1 MLYKKTFINVSL
13 TIYHSQGVKLQNQS
27 IIHVFYNDIVSTRYR
42 TDMYQNWMSVL
53 AMFGGL
59 TGLFLGFSLV
69 TGYEIG
75 TYPFGKYSFCLFIN
89 QNNSLF

>member
-1 MLYKKTFINVSL
+1 MN
-13 TIYHSQGVKLQNQS
+13 
-27 IIHVFYNDIVSTRYR
+27 
-42 TDMYQNWMSVL
+42 VL

-75 TYPFGKYSFCLFIN
+75 NFSKSSFYSELKTFKNLFSAYFFTVRVIFDIIMKSKKKKKRVN
-89 QNNSLF
+89 AMKLVYDMKKM

>member
-1 MLYKKTFINVSL
+1 MFQT
-13 TIYHSQGVKLQNQS
+13 
-27 IIHVFYNDIVSTRYR
+27 
-42 TDMYQNWMSVL
+42 WMNVL

-75 TYPFGKYSFCLFIN
+75 MEKIFSALFEKTF
-89 QNNSLF
+89 QEKLFSVYFFTVRVLFDVIMKQKKKKKKVNAMKLVYDMKKF